1 MTSKSNEPWAAWVE
15 QTQKWMGNPAA
26 MNPFGMP
33 MTGFPNPF
41 ANVGT
46 ANPLDPQSLMKA
58 IDPAEID
65 RRIGDMRAVEAWLKL
80 SLTTI
85 EMSIKTME
93 MQRDAYA
100 SLGKMNEAANKTARA
115 SADAMAKTM
124 KSVKRAARSTKA
136 KR

>member
-1 MTSKSNEPWAAWVE
+1 MTSKSSEPWAAWVE
-15 QTQKWMGNPAA
+15 HTQKWMGNPAA
-26 MNPFGMP
+26 MNPFGLAME
-33 MTGFPNPF
+33 GFAQPLGSTQG
-41 ANVGT
+41 AM
-46 ANPLDPQSLMKA
+46 PLDAQALMKA

-115 SADAMAKTM
+115 SADAMTKTM